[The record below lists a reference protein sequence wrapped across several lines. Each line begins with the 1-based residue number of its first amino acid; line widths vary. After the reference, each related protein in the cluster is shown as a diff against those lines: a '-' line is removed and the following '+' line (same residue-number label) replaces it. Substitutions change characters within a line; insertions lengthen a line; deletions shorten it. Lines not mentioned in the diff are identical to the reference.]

1 MYLHT
6 SNQEKMELGFGG
18 HVCHWGTHIAGLYE
32 TEEER
37 DLIMEGFLRRG
48 LEAEDVQRYCLDEE
62 IDSRIRKRMV
72 AKNPSL
78 AGKINDSERMA
89 LYSPRDLYY
98 PDGTF
103 SPERMQQG
111 LTAVYEEGKFKH
123 SGKIRAFA
131 EMSWAVNNIPGL
143 EELMLYEAGLNEFVE
158 DKPWVS
164 ICLYDLTKF
173 SGEVIMEV
181 FRTHPYVINKGVI
194 TENPFFVPPDQWLRD
209 RKKTG

>member
-6 SNQEKMELGFGG
+6 SDQEKMELGFGE

-32 TEEER
+32 TEEEK
-37 DLIMEGFLRRG
+37 DLIIEGFLRRG
-48 LEAEDVQRYCLDEE
+48 LEVEDVQRYCLDEE
-62 IDSRIRKRMV
+62 SDKRIKREMLEI
-72 AKNPSL
+72 NPSL
-78 AGKINDSERMA
+78 SDKIDDRSRMA
-89 LYSPRDLYY
+89 GFSPRDLYY

-103 SPERMQQG
+103 SPEKMWQG
-111 LTAVYEEGKFKH
+111 LTAVYEEGKGKY

-131 EMSWAVNNIPGL
+131 EMSWAENNIPGL
-143 EELMLYEAGLNEFVE
+143 GDLMLYEAQLNKFVE

-181 FRTHPYVINKGVI
+181 FRTHPYIISKGVI
-194 TENPFFVPPDQWLRD
+194 TENPFFVEPDVWLREKQEK
-209 RKKTG
+209 R